1 MEISIRRIGG
11 SGITPAS
18 FIELTVKSE
27 YSEFTSDV
35 TDLKK
40 KVDPNLIANL
50 REIADELEEQNRL
63 VEEQS
68 LFNTQSS

>member
-1 MEISIRRIGG
+1 MEISIKHFGG
-11 SGITPAS
+11 SRSTPAAI
-18 FIELTVKSE
+18 IELTFKDGNTQ
-27 YSEFTSDV
+27 FTSDV

-68 LFNTQSS
+68 LFNTQYS

>member
-27 YSEFTSDV
+27 YSEFTTDV
-35 TDLKK
+35 TDLRK
-40 KVDPNLIANL
+40 KVDVDLIANL
-50 REIADELEEQNRL
+50 RQLADELEEQNRL
-63 VEEQS
+63 VDEQ
-68 LFNTQSS
+68 LKFNNL

>member
-1 MEISIRRIGG
+1 MEISIKHFGG
-11 SGITPAS
+11 SEITPAAI
-18 FIELTVKSE
+18 IELTFKDGNTQ
-27 YSEFTSDV
+27 FTSDV

-63 VEEQS
+63 VEELL
-68 LFNTQSS
+68 LFNSK

>member
-1 MEISIRRIGG
+1 MEISIKHFGG
-11 SGITPAS
+11 SRSTPAAI
-18 FIELTVKSE
+18 IELTFKDGNTQ
-27 YSEFTSDV
+27 FTSDV